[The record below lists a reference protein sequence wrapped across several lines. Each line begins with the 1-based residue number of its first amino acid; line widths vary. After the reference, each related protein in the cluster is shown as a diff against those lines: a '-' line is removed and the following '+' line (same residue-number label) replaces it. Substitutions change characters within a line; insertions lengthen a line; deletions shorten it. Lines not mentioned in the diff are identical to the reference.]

1 MIILAENTGLRP
13 QQPDTA
19 GQTGR
24 RYVAQVCARPP
35 TRPSPAHFFG
45 GGVRVTK
52 RVAVRAAR
60 TDDEAE
66 ALRVVASGLSV
77 RAAAGVLGVSPGTVQ
92 ARVARA
98 LRKLPD
104 PDAALHR
111 GRMDAELARVR
122 DEAWRIV
129 ESPPHVVSAGKV
141 TSERDAQAI
150 TAALNTV
157 LKAMERQARLF
168 GLDAPSRQTVQVV
181 DNRALDEAIA
191 EVQRQLDL
199 TVEGSVSDGPAG
211 EGDGGSGEDRGVC
224 AVEAGVGSEAGG
236 EAVPLVL

>member
-1 MIILAENTGLRP
+1 M
-13 QQPDTA
+13 
-19 GQTGR
+19 
-24 RYVAQVCARPP
+24 
-35 TRPSPAHFFG
+35 
-45 GGVRVTK
+45 
-52 RVAVRAAR
+52 
-60 TDDEAE
+60 
-66 ALRVVASGLSV
+66 VASGLSV
-77 RAAAGVLGVSPGTVQ
+77 RQVADLLGVARSTVQ
-92 ARVARA
+92 DRVARA

-104 PDAALHR
+104 ADAALHR

-141 TSERDAQAI
+141 TSERDAQAV

-168 GLDAPSRQTVQVV
+168 GLDAPSRQTVQVI

-199 TVEGSVSDGPAG
+199 TVEGSVSDGAAS
-211 EGDGGSGEDRGVC
+211 EGDGGSGEDRRVRQ
-224 AVEAGVGSEAGG
+224 VEAGVGAEAGG
-236 EAVPLVL
+236 AAVAVVLRSPGV